1 MKSDE
6 NLIKVCGEIDD
17 TLLGLVALADRFCL
31 TLVAANLE
39 LARDAVAQQ
48 MAEIASLTLSDR
60 KNANSLSNTK
70 KVKS

>member
-17 TLLGLVALADRFCL
+17 TLRGLVALADRFHL

-39 LARDAVAQQ
+39 LARDAVTQQ
-48 MAEIASLTLSDR
+48 VAEIASLTFPER
-60 KNANSLSNTK
+60 ANANALTSTK
-70 KVKS
+70 KN

>member
-1 MKSDE
+1 MQSDE

-17 TLLGLVALADRFCL
+17 TLRDLVGLADRFQL

-48 MAEIASLTLSDR
+48 VAEVTSLTFSERSSTDP
-60 KNANSLSNTK
+60 LSNTK
-70 KVKS
+70 K